1 MPVPQR
7 DDPMSDSISDSIL
20 IARQPIFDR
29 NLNVYAYELLF
40 RGSMLNESGVTEF
53 NGDAATTQVI
63 TNAFVEFGIER
74 VIGNKRA
81 FINLTRTYITGEI
94 PLPFDPGHVV
104 LEVLEDIVVDNEVIE
119 GVNTLAKQ
127 GFTVALDDFIY
138 SEELQPLI
146 QSASIIKID
155 ILAITEQELIDHVE
169 LLKDQ
174 DVKLLAEKV
183 ETEAQF
189 NLCKDLGFDYYQG
202 YFFCRPT
209 LIDGKALPD
218 NKIAVLRILN
228 RLQDPD
234 ITIDEMEQL
243 IKEDV
248 TLTFKLLRLLNSA
261 AIALPKQVDT
271 IRRGLLFLGLKS
283 IRSWATLISFSDLE
297 PRTSEL
303 MTAAIIRAKM
313 SSELAPAFGCDK
325 EVAFMAGL
333 FSLLDAI
340 LEQPMEEILNSL
352 PLDDDMKDALLLKSD
367 KQLGKLLLFVINYE
381 QDSFESIPPNISIS
395 ELNSAYLTATEWVSL
410 TEEVF

>member
-1 MPVPQR
+1 
-7 DDPMSDSISDSIL
+7 MSDSISDSIL

-104 LEVLEDIVVDNEVIE
+104 LEVLEDIVVDTEVIE

-234 ITIDEMEQL
+234 ITIDELEQL

-313 SSELAPAFGCDK
+313 SSELAPLFSCDK

-352 PLDDDMKDALLLKSD
+352 PLDEDMKDALLLKSD